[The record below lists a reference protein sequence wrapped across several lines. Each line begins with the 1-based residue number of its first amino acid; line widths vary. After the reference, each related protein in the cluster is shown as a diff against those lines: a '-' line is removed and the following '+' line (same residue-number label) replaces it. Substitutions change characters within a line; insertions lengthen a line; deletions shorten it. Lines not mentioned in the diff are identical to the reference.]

1 MRAFSLPPCLP
12 PPFRH
17 TPQFSSSKYSYS
29 LQPCSQSSHQVVQCE
44 FDHEKMEYYNWNY
57 LDQHI
62 MGYDDFDMLSD
73 VSVGDIRV
81 SYGVYLCSVAL
92 LCVCVEEWAHTVW

>member
-1 MRAFSLPPCLP
+1 
-12 PPFRH
+12 
-17 TPQFSSSKYSYS
+17 
-29 LQPCSQSSHQVVQCE
+29 
-44 FDHEKMEYYNWNY
+44 MEYYNWNY

-92 LCVCVEEWAHTVW
+92 LRVCGGVGTQCVVIAELGVGRGQKTYVL